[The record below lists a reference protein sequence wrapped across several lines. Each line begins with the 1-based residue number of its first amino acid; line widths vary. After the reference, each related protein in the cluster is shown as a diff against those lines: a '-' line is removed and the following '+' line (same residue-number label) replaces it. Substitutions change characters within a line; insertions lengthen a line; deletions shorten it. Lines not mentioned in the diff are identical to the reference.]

1 MFKFIIHQCFETA
14 SCGQLRPEGVK
25 NSISDLLF
33 SWSFNVKNWEFAVR
47 QSSRFRRSSSWVQF
61 SRHIPPM
68 AIWWY
73 LSWIPH
79 MMIYII
85 IIYFPYDDIYR
96 AYIYISHIMIQGQ
109 QTDFS
114 HLMSEGLQAYSYGSL
129 SWGRVYFFMIL
140 LTSFCKSHSLWPFP
154 SFSAKTFSAFE
165 KYI

>member
-1 MFKFIIHQCFETA
+1 MFKFIIHQCYETA

-25 NSISDLLF
+25 NSISDFLIW
-33 SWSFNVKNWEFAVR
+33 WSFNVKNWEFAVR
-47 QSSRFRRSSSWVQF
+47 QPFRLRRSSSRFQF

-85 IIYFPYDDIYR
+85 IIYFPYDDIYHNHIFPLWW
-96 AYIYISHIMIQGQ
+96 YIYDDDDIYISHMMIQGQ

-129 SWGRVYFFMIL
+129 SWGRVYFLAPQGALVVVTI
-140 LTSFCKSHSLWPFP
+140 
-154 SFSAKTFSAFE
+154 
-165 KYI
+165 